1 MRASLNTGLT
11 GRLTGRLTARLIVR
25 LGGLALASLLCA
37 PVAFGV
43 EATVSNADGVLKLS
57 DSTPAVGQALTVS
70 FTTTAKHNKLS
81 PCSVQLIARSPDSG
95 NNFMKLTPNGP
106 YMLDTSAPLVM
117 PFTLTQPGKYRVL
130 AVTPGTAGG
139 CGSLSSGTIISS
151 NLQIDF
157 TLPAPP
163 PPIGQLALAN
173 TPMQVTTLSMSG
185 PPGTCPT
192 GYDRL
197 TSGVDTSKGEFYCI
211 KKWQECPAGY
221 TQSVNDNT
229 GVITCSP
236 TVVPTCPSGWTGGV
250 ADGGKLVCNP
260 VAQPVIACGDSPM
273 KAQGYYLQYQ
283 KYQNPGWNR
292 MGCYALQQI
301 K

>member
-1 MRASLNTGLT
+1 MFIFTTITRERIMPSSSNTRLGTNLGTTRSAHFT
-11 GRLTGRLTARLIVR
+11 GRLLARLIT
-25 LGGLALASLLCA
+25 GSCGLALASLLCA
-37 PVAFGV
+37 PAFAV
-43 EATVSNADGVLKLS
+43 EATASNADGVLKLS
-57 DSTPAVGQALTVS
+57 DSTPAIGQALTVS

-81 PCSVQLIARSPDSG
+81 PCSVQLIARSPDNG

-139 CGSLSSGTIISS
+139 CGSLSSGTIVSS

-163 PPIGQLALAN
+163 APIGQVALAT

-185 PPGTCPT
+185 PPGTCPN

-236 TVVPTCPSGWTGGV
+236 NATPACPAGWTGGV
-250 ADGGKLVCNP
+250 VDGG
-260 VAQPVIACGDSPM
+260 
-273 KAQGYYLQYQ
+273 
-283 KYQNPGWNR
+283 
-292 MGCYALQQI
+292 
-301 K
+301 